1 MSNVKWFAIVAGVV
15 SVLLVEPVRAQV
27 KESSTQAASTH
38 SIKPT
43 QQAPLMT
50 KAQAV
55 EPTRKI
61 RRLSEIERPYTSAQM
76 LLGQSPTPPNPP
88 SVPRQSPQRGEPPQG
103 TGSPYQG
110 GRQGGE
116 VVQVTDVKANPT
128 KKGVEVILQTSKGQV
143 LQLVNRSTGNRFIAD
158 IPNAQLRLPSG
169 EAFTFGSQKPIAGVT
184 QITVTNFDANTIR
197 VTVTG
202 ETGVPTVELY
212 DSPNE
217 GLIFEVASTAPSAQ
231 QGQQPQTQQPPA
243 QQPENQTQLKPSAE
257 GDEPIELVVTG
268 EQDGYRVRDSST
280 GTRTDTPLRDIPQS
294 IQVIPQQVL
303 RDQRAD
309 VNDAL
314 LNSPSVRNGAP
325 TNFDAVRIQVRG
337 FFSPPALDGIVSR
350 IGNGTG
356 ANIGPDLTGI
366 DRIDVLLGPSS
377 ILFGSSSPGGTVN
390 FVTKQ
395 PLRDPYYFAEATVGS
410 FDFYRGEV
418 DFSGPLDDD
427 KKVLYRLNASY
438 RDQGFFTEF
447 SRTRNL
453 VIAPVISFA
462 LGENTNLSIDGTYKD
477 FSQDSY
483 NLGLPIVGTIL
494 PNPNGQIP
502 RDRIT
507 NEGKLD
513 AIQGRIGYKLEHKF
527 SENWSVSNAFRYD
540 SVDYTYNITFPQ
552 GLTPDSRSQ
561 RRQNSDASD
570 LYDQYSML
578 TNVVGKFSTA
588 SIQHQLLFGF
598 DLGRYDSAFISTT
611 RTAAPIDLFNPVFG
625 LPLGAIT
632 SRTDISSTLD
642 ELGILVQDQITF
654 ADNLK
659 LLVGGRFDTFTQ
671 TDRNFITN
679 TETSQS
685 GEAFSPRVGI
695 VYQPIPPVSLYA
707 NYTKSFQPAIGRA
720 FDGSVFKPTR
730 GTQYEIGVKT
740 DINDRLS
747 TTLALYDITQSNVLT
762 SDPANLGFSVQ
773 TGEINSQGIELSVAG
788 EILPGWNIFASYGYS
803 DTRINKD
810 NNPSLVGNRVQRTS
824 PNNAS
829 LWTTYEFQQGDL
841 QGLGLGLGL
850 FYVGDRAGDNANTF
864 TVPGYLT
871 TDAAIFYKQNQFRA
885 AINIKNLFNVDY
897 FEGVF
902 SRDRVFYGAPFTV
915 QGTIRWEF

>member
-1 MSNVKWFAIVAGVV
+1 MKRFAMVAGVV
-15 SVLLVEPVRAQV
+15 SVLLAQPVQAQV
-27 KESSTQAASTH
+27 KESS
-38 SIKPT
+38 
-43 QQAPLMT
+43 
-50 KAQAV
+50 
-55 EPTRKI
+55 
-61 RRLSEIERPYTSAQM
+61 AQM
-76 LLGQSPTPPNPP
+76 LVQSTPA
-88 SVPRQSPQRGEPPQG
+88 QEI
-103 TGSPYQG
+103 
-110 GRQGGE
+110 
-116 VVQVTDVKANPT
+116 VQVTGVKANPT
-128 KKGVEVILQTSKGQV
+128 DKGVEVILQTAKGQQ
-143 LQLVNRSTGNRFIAD
+143 LQLVNRSAGNSFITD
-158 IPNAQLRLPSG
+158 IPNAQLKLPNG
-169 EAFTFGSQKPIAGVT
+169 DTFTFRSEKPLAGIT
-184 QITVTNFDANTIR
+184 EITVINFDNATIR

-202 ETGVPTVELY
+202 EATAPTVELF
-212 DSPNE
+212 DDDA
-217 GLIFEVASTAPSAQ
+217 GLVFAVASQTTAM
-231 QGQQPQTQQPPA
+231 QPPETPPVE
-243 QQPENQTQLKPSAE
+243 QKPENQTPQETPSAE

-268 EQDGYRVRDSST
+268 ERDGYRVPNSSV

-309 VNDAL
+309 VNSAL
-314 LNSPSVRNGAP
+314 RNTPSVRDGAP

-337 FFSPPALDGIVSR
+337 FFSPLAVDGIVSR

-410 FDFYRGEV
+410 FDFYRGEA

-438 RDQGFFTEF
+438 RDQGFFTQF

-477 FSQDSY
+477 FSQDNG
-483 NLGLPIVGTIL
+483 NLGIPAVGTIL

-502 RDRIT
+502 HDRIT

-513 AIQGRIGYKLEHKF
+513 AIQGRIGYKLEHQF

-540 SVDYTYNITFPQ
+540 SVDYTYNLTFPQ
-552 GLTPDSRSQ
+552 GLTPDNRSQ
-561 RRQNSDASD
+561 RRLNLDNSD
-570 LYDQYSML
+570 LYNQYSML
-578 TNVVGKFSTA
+578 TNVVGKFSTG
-588 SIQHQLLFGF
+588 SIKHQLLFGF
-598 DLGRYDSAFISTT
+598 DLGRYESAFISTT
-611 RTAAPIDLFNPVFG
+611 RAAAPIDLFNPVFG
-625 LPLGAIT
+625 QPLGAIT
-632 SRTDISSTLD
+632 SRTNTSSTLD

-654 ADNLK
+654 TDNLK
-659 LLVGGRFDTFTQ
+659 LLIGGRFDTFTQ

-679 TETSQS
+679 SETSQS

-707 NYTKSFQPAIGRA
+707 NYTRSFQPAIGRA
-720 FDGSVFKPTR
+720 FDGSVFQPTR

-773 TGEINSQGIELSVAG
+773 TGEINSQGIELSLTG
-788 EILPGWNIFASYGYS
+788 EILPGWNIFASYAYN
-803 DTRINKD
+803 DTRISND
-810 NNPSLVGNRVQRTS
+810 NNPNLVGNRVQRTS

-829 LWTTYEFQQGDL
+829 LWTTYEFQQGNL

-850 FYVGDRAGDNANTF
+850 FYVGDRAGDNANSF

-915 QGTIRWEF
+915 QGTISWTF

>member
-1 MSNVKWFAIVAGVV
+1 MLQLLGVFSYSCGIIV
-15 SVLLVEPVRAQV
+15 SFLLLTYPLKAAELKQV
-27 KESSTQAASTH
+27 ADKKE
-38 SIKPT
+38 I
-43 QQAPLMT
+43 L
-50 KAQAV
+50 
-55 EPTRKI
+55 
-61 RRLSEIERPYTSAQM
+61 RLSEIERISQTAD
-76 LLGQSPTPPNPP
+76 LLVQSPTPETPP
-88 SVPRQSPQRGEPPQG
+88 TLEVIPI
-103 TGSPYQG
+103 TG
-110 GRQGGE
+110 
-116 VVQVTDVKANPT
+116 VKANPT
-128 KKGVEVILQTSKGQV
+128 DKGVEIILQTTAAEK
-143 LQLVNRSTGNRFIAD
+143 LQITNRSEGNNFIAD
-158 IPNAQLRLPSG
+158 IPSAQLRLLNG
-169 EAFTFGSQKPIAGVT
+169 DAFTFRSPKPITGIT
-184 QITVTNFDANTIR
+184 EITVTNLDANTVR
-197 VTVTG
+197 LTVTG
-202 ETGVPTVELY
+202 DTGLPVVELF
-212 DSPNE
+212 DNDE
-217 GLIFEVASTAPSAQ
+217 GLIFGLTPAATAM
-231 QGQQPQTQQPPA
+231 QPP
-243 QQPENQTQLKPSAE
+243 PEESVSETPQEKPSVQQ
-257 GDEPIELVVTG
+257 DDPIELVVTG
-268 EQDGYRVRDSST
+268 EQDGYRVPNTST
-280 GTRTDTPLRDIPQS
+280 ATRTDTPLRDIPQS

-309 VNDAL
+309 VNSAL
-314 LNSPSVRNGAP
+314 RNSPSVRDGAP

-337 FFSPPALDGIVSR
+337 FFSPLAVDGIVSR
-350 IGNGTG
+350 IGNGVG

-366 DRIDVLLGPSS
+366 DRIDVLLGPTS

-418 DFSGPLDDD
+418 DFSGPLDDN

-462 LGENTNLSIDGTYKD
+462 LGENTSLSIDGTYKD
-477 FSQDSY
+477 FSQDKG
-483 NLGLPIVGTIL
+483 NLGLPAVGTIL

-502 RDRIT
+502 RNRIT

-513 AIQGRIGYKLEHKF
+513 AIQGRIGYRLEHKF

-540 SVDYTYNITFPQ
+540 SVDYAFNLSFPQ

-561 RRQNSDASD
+561 RRQNLDSRD

-578 TNVVGKFSTA
+578 TNVVGKFSTG
-588 SIQHQLLFGF
+588 SVEHQLLVGF

-611 RTAAPIDLFNPVFG
+611 RAAAAIDLFNPVYG
-625 LPLGAIT
+625 LPIGAII
-632 SRTDISSTLD
+632 SQTDTNSTLY

-671 TDRNFITN
+671 TDRNFITDR
-679 TETSQS
+679 ETSQS
-685 GEAFSPRVGI
+685 GNAFSPRVGI
-695 VYQPIPPVSLYA
+695 VYQPIAPVSLYA

-720 FDGSVFKPTR
+720 FDGSVFQPTR

-747 TTLALYDITQSNVLT
+747 TTLALYDITQSNVST
-762 SDPANLGFSVQ
+762 SDPANPGFSVQ
-773 TGEINSQGIELSVAG
+773 TGEINSQGIELSLTG
-788 EILPGWNIFASYGYS
+788 EILPGWNIFASYAYN

-810 NNPSLVGNRVQRTS
+810 NNPNLVGNRVQRTS

-829 LWTTYEFQQGDL
+829 LWTTYQFQQGDL
-841 QGLGLGLGL
+841 QGLGFGLGL
-850 FYVGDRAGDNANTF
+850 FYVGDRVGDNANSF

-871 TDAAIFYKQNQFRA
+871 TDAAIFYKREQFRA

-915 QGTIRWEF
+915 QGTISWTF

>member
-1 MSNVKWFAIVAGVV
+1 MSRVKRFAMVAGVV
-15 SVLLVEPVRAQV
+15 SVLLAQPVQAQV
-27 KESSTQAASTH
+27 KESS
-38 SIKPT
+38 
-43 QQAPLMT
+43 
-50 KAQAV
+50 
-55 EPTRKI
+55 
-61 RRLSEIERPYTSAQM
+61 AQM
-76 LLGQSPTPPNPP
+76 LVQSTPA
-88 SVPRQSPQRGEPPQG
+88 QEI
-103 TGSPYQG
+103 
-110 GRQGGE
+110 
-116 VVQVTDVKANPT
+116 VQVTGVKANPT
-128 KKGVEVILQTSKGQV
+128 DKGVEVILQTAKGQQ
-143 LQLVNRSTGNRFIAD
+143 LQLVNRSAGNSFITD
-158 IPNAQLRLPSG
+158 IPNAQLKLPNG
-169 EAFTFGSQKPIAGVT
+169 DTFTFRSEKPLAGIT
-184 QITVTNFDANTIR
+184 EITVINFDNATIR

-202 ETGVPTVELY
+202 EATAPTVELF
-212 DSPNE
+212 DDDA
-217 GLIFEVASTAPSAQ
+217 GLVFAVASQTTAM
-231 QGQQPQTQQPPA
+231 QPPETPPVE
-243 QQPENQTQLKPSAE
+243 QKPENQTPQETPSAE

-268 EQDGYRVRDSST
+268 ERDGYRVPNSSV

-309 VNDAL
+309 VNSAL
-314 LNSPSVRNGAP
+314 RNTPSVRDGAP

-337 FFSPPALDGIVSR
+337 FFSPLAVDGIVSR

-410 FDFYRGEV
+410 FDFYRGEA

-438 RDQGFFTEF
+438 RDQGFFTQF

-477 FSQDSY
+477 FSQDNG
-483 NLGLPIVGTIL
+483 NLGIPAVGTIL

-502 RDRIT
+502 HDRIT

-513 AIQGRIGYKLEHKF
+513 AIQGRIGYKLEHQF

-540 SVDYTYNITFPQ
+540 SVDYTYNLTFPQ
-552 GLTPDSRSQ
+552 GLTPDNRSQ
-561 RRQNSDASD
+561 RRLNLDNSD
-570 LYDQYSML
+570 LYNQYSML
-578 TNVVGKFSTA
+578 TNVVGKFSTG
-588 SIQHQLLFGF
+588 SIKHQLLFGF
-598 DLGRYDSAFISTT
+598 DLGRYESAFISTT
-611 RTAAPIDLFNPVFG
+611 RAAAPIDLFNPVFG
-625 LPLGAIT
+625 QPLGAIT
-632 SRTDISSTLD
+632 SRTNTSSTLD

-654 ADNLK
+654 TDNLK
-659 LLVGGRFDTFTQ
+659 LLIGGRFDTFTQ

-679 TETSQS
+679 SETSQS

-707 NYTKSFQPAIGRA
+707 NYTRSFQPAIGRA
-720 FDGSVFKPTR
+720 FDGSVFQPTR

-773 TGEINSQGIELSVAG
+773 TGEINSQGIELSLTG
-788 EILPGWNIFASYGYS
+788 EILPGWNIFASYAYN
-803 DTRINKD
+803 DTRISND
-810 NNPSLVGNRVQRTS
+810 NNPNLVGNRVQRTS

-829 LWTTYEFQQGDL
+829 LWTTYEFQQGNL

-850 FYVGDRAGDNANTF
+850 FYVGDRAGDNANSF

-915 QGTIRWEF
+915 QGTISWTF

>member
-1 MSNVKWFAIVAGVV
+1 MLRLFWFLGYKCGIIALF
-15 SVLLVEPVRAQV
+15 LLLAYPAKASEFRQVRE
-27 KESSTQAASTH
+27 KRE
-38 SIKPT
+38 IP
-43 QQAPLMT
+43 
-50 KAQAV
+50 
-55 EPTRKI
+55 RI
-61 RRLSEIERPYTSAQM
+61 SEIERIFKSADF
-76 LLGQSPTPPNPP
+76 LVQSPAPTNPP
-88 SVPRQSPQRGEPPQG
+88 SQEGNQVGVVPV
-103 TGSPYQG
+103 TG
-110 GRQGGE
+110 
-116 VVQVTDVKANPT
+116 VKANPT
-128 KKGVEVILQTSKGQV
+128 DKGVEVILQTSVGEK
-143 LQLVNRSTGNRFIAD
+143 LQITNRSQGNNFIAD
-158 IPNAQLRLPSG
+158 IPGAQLRLPSG
-169 EAFTFGSQKPIAGVT
+169 DAFTFRSQKPITGIT
-184 QITVTNFDANTIR
+184 EITVTNLDANTIR

-202 ETGVPTVELY
+202 EEGLPVVELF
-212 DSPNE
+212 DSDE
-217 GLIFEVASTAPSAQ
+217 GLIFGLTPTGTAVQTQPEEPVSETPQEEPSAQ
-231 QGQQPQTQQPPA
+231 Q
-243 QQPENQTQLKPSAE
+243 
-257 GDEPIELVVTG
+257 DEPIELVVTG
-268 EQDGYRVRDSST
+268 EQDGYRVPNT
-280 GTRTDTPLRDIPQS
+280 NTATRTDTPLRDIPQS

-309 VNDAL
+309 VNSAL
-314 LNSPSVRNGAP
+314 LNSPSVRDAAP
-325 TNFDAVRIQVRG
+325 SNFDALRIQVRG
-337 FFSPPALDGIVSR
+337 FFSAPALDGIVSR
-350 IGNGTG
+350 VGGGVG
-356 ANIGPDLTGI
+356 ANIGNDLTGI
-366 DRIDVLLGPSS
+366 ERIDVLLGPTS

-395 PLRDPYYFAEATVGS
+395 PLRDPYYFVEATVGS

-453 VIAPVISFA
+453 VIAPVISFT
-462 LGENTNLSIDGTYKD
+462 LGENTNLSIDGTYKNLSLD
-477 FSQDSY
+477 NG
-483 NLGLPIVGTIL
+483 NLGLPAVGTIL

-507 NEGKLD
+507 NEGNLNT
-513 AIQGRIGYKLEHKF
+513 IQGRIGYKLEHKF
-527 SENWSVSNAFRYD
+527 SENWSVSNTFRYD
-540 SVDYTYNITFPQ
+540 SVDYTFNLTFPE

-561 RRQNSDASD
+561 RRRNFNSSD

-578 TNVVGKFSTA
+578 TNVVGKFSTG
-588 SIQHQLLFGF
+588 SIQHQLLVGF

-611 RTAAPIDLFNPVFG
+611 RAAEPIDLFNPVYG
-625 LPLGAIT
+625 LPIGAIT
-632 SRTDISSTLD
+632 SRTDISGTLY

-671 TDRNFITN
+671 TDRDFLAG

-685 GEAFSPRVGI
+685 GNAFSPRVGI

-720 FDGSVFKPTR
+720 FDGSVFQPTR
-730 GTQYEIGVKT
+730 GTQYEVGVKT

-773 TGEINSQGIELSVAG
+773 TGEINSQGIELSLTG
-788 EILPGWNIFASYGYS
+788 EILPGWNIFASYAYN
-803 DTRINKD
+803 DTRISND
-810 NNPSLVGNRVQRTS
+810 NNPNLVGNRVQRTS

-829 LWTTYEFQQGDL
+829 LWTTYEFQQGNL

-850 FYVGDRAGDNANTF
+850 FYVGDRAGDNANSF

-871 TDAAIFYKQNQFRA
+871 TDAAIFYKREQFRA

-902 SRDRVFYGAPFTV
+902 SRDRVFYGAPFTI
-915 QGTIRWEF
+915 QGTISWEF